1 VAHHLF
7 GGFRLAGSE
16 QSVSIPGLDGL
27 PTGMW
32 GLPYDDL
39 MLGHIHQTQ
48 NLRETKPRAIYPGS
62 PIRFR
67 FNEKRDK
74 KVSLLTWDDQGERKE
89 YIEVPEFRPAVSVS
103 LTHENFK
110 DKLTKA
116 LDNEK
121 NE

>member
-16 QSVSIPGLDGL
+16 QSVTISGLDGL
-27 PTGMW
+27 PTNTW

-48 NLRETKPRAIYPGS
+48 NLREEKPRAIYPGS

-74 KVSLLTWDDQGERKE
+74 KVSLLTWDDAGERQE
-89 YIEVPEFRPAVSVS
+89 YITVPEFRPVVSVS
-103 LTHENFK
+103 LTQENFK
-110 DKLTKA
+110 EKLSSTLKA
-116 LDNEK
+116 E
-121 NE
+121 